1 MARLGSIA
9 DRFHQKYEKIPIAG
23 CWIWT
28 AAVTK
33 FGHGLIKVNGGK
45 EERVKA
51 HRLSYLLHKGE
62 ITKGL
67 NVLHQCGVAACVNP
81 DHLYLGTQKEN
92 ARDMMRHGR
101 HFLPDNNGENA
112 AWAKLTESDVLE
124 IIAAKPD
131 RKYGTG
137 TELARRFNVSKA
149 AIYQIWN
156 NKNWTCL
163 SQNRS

>member
-28 AAVTK
+28 AAVK
-33 FGHGLIKVNGGK
+33 EAGHGVIGVGSRKEGLI
-45 EERVKA
+45 KA
-51 HRLSYLLHKGE
+51 HRLSYLLHKGG

-67 NVLHQCGVAACVNP
+67 NVLHQCGVASCVNP

-92 ARDMMRHGR
+92 ARDMIRHGR
-101 HFLPDNNGENA
+101 HFLPDNKGEKA
-112 AWAKLTESDVLE
+112 TWAKLTKQNVLE
-124 IIAAKPD
+124 IIAAKIG
-131 RKYGTG
+131 KKKGTG
-137 TELARRFNVSKA
+137 TALARKFNVHKST
-149 AIYQIWN
+149 IYQIWG

-163 SQNRS
+163 SQSRS